1 MFNTYAEEFLNP
13 KVCEEGFSYTPANPV
28 MPIPRT
34 IYVVSQVHGAQAART
49 TVETFRKR
57 ILGNFRTPS

>member
-28 MPIPRT
+28 MPIPQNSIRCPV
-34 IYVVSQVHGAQAART
+34 IWSSLQD
-49 TVETFRKR
+49 
-57 ILGNFRTPS
+57 